1 MRAQPAT
8 AKPVYHIF
16 NMGFSSW
23 GAKVGLCHCLS
34 RCRVCMLTAHAWV
47 CIRRPRCSHCVGY

>member
-1 MRAQPAT
+1 MRSQPGA

-23 GAKVGLCHCLS
+23 GAKVGLCHCKLLYRVHMHSVRGVQS
-34 RCRVCMLTAHAWV
+34 R
-47 CIRRPRCSHCVGY
+47 

>member
-1 MRAQPAT
+1 MRSQPAA

-23 GAKVGLCHCLS
+23 GAKVGVCSVAYSGACDIF
-34 RCRVCMLTAHAWV
+34 RVRADK
-47 CIRRPRCSHCVGY
+47 